1 MNTHTP
7 MLTQRPSHKQAQEGM
22 ALLIALFF
30 VSVALV
36 LLGGI
41 AVRMINQRTQ
51 VDHYEAHKSCF
62 LGLETAYSQC
72 RYELELAEDGFIGL
86 DSWIPPS
93 PGALP
98 SFDDSGV
105 TPAALP
111 SMPGVEYMAMAE
123 QWGDDGKDNNG
134 DGAVDDGAEQWMYT
148 IHGWARVDEKV
159 RQVEAIVAATD
170 VNVWRNAIFGGAGM
184 AGGTINGN
192 VSIHGSVHILGDAV
206 LEGGTSIAAID
217 LSGTSL
223 IHNNYDGVPA
233 DLLARVPPLAKREW
247 NGESDIETLDASL
260 RVKHGRVGMSG
271 NSEVGSA
278 DTFGNGFKET
288 MDGTYINDGWTGNA
302 VVPDGDRGDPT
313 SVWSDNGWDDLYDC
327 GDRVSFP
334 LLTDDWR
341 APLTGAR
348 VTNPATGDWYS
359 HQDYFDQVL
368 VAAADNPGDGVYV
381 GDIDLYTMGSHF
393 YWNATT
399 GTKLVGSLPAT
410 PPGPNDDYILF
421 NKDTDVLRIN
431 GQITVRGNVIMQGKG
446 NQTTINYSG
455 RGAILVHGD
464 VTLDTSLLTCN
475 NGNPASTAN
484 SFPVSNIIGIMAED
498 DMVVGSVAQVS
509 LMGAFYAQD
518 QIVTAKQT
526 HVMGTFVSSY
536 FNMGTNVPNIYQV
549 PSLADNLPLGMIGN
563 FPILSFKQISWRE
576 IGVAL

>member
-1 MNTHTP
+1 MNMQTSMYTERQ
-7 MLTQRPSHKQAQEGM
+7 TRIRAEQGM

-30 VSVALV
+30 ISVALV

-41 AVRMINQRTQ
+41 AVRLINQRTH
-51 VDHYEAHKSCF
+51 VNHFEEHKNCF

-72 RYELELAEDGFIGL
+72 RYELELAEDGRVGL
-86 DSWIPPS
+86 DAWTPPT

-98 SFDDSGV
+98 TFDDPGV
-105 TPAALP
+105 TPATLA

-123 QWGDDGKDNNG
+123 QWDSDGKDNNG
-134 DGAVDDGAEQWMYT
+134 DGEVDDIDENWMYT
-148 IHGWARVDEKV
+148 IHGWARAGDKV
-159 RQVEAIVAATD
+159 RQIEAVVAGAD
-170 VNVWRNAIFGGAGM
+170 VNVWRNAIFGGTGM

-233 DLLARVPPLAKREW
+233 DLIARVPPLNKREW
-247 NGESDIETLDASL
+247 NGESNVETLDAVL
-260 RVKHGRVGMSG
+260 RVKHGLVGMSG
-271 NSEVGSA
+271 NSEVGSV
-278 DTFGNGFKET
+278 DVFGNGFKET
-288 MDGTYINDGWTGNA
+288 MDGTYVNDGWTGTA
-302 VVPDGDRGDPT
+302 VVPDGDRGDPK
-313 SVWSDNGWDDLYDC
+313 SVWSDNGWDEPYDC
-327 GDRVSFP
+327 GDRVPFP
-334 LLTDDWR
+334 ILTDDWR
-341 APLTGAR
+341 APVTGAR
-348 VTNPATGDWYS
+348 EWNDATDDWYS

-368 VAAADNPGDGVYV
+368 VASADNPTDGVYV
-381 GDIDLYTMGSHF
+381 GNIDLYTMGDHF

-399 GTKLVGSLPAT
+399 GTKLVGALPGT
-410 PPGPNDDYILF
+410 PPGPNDDYVLF
-421 NKDTDVLRIN
+421 NKDTDVLQIN
-431 GQITVRGNVIMQGKG
+431 GQITIQGNLIMRGKG
-446 NQTTINYSG
+446 NQTTIHYSG
-455 RGAILVHGD
+455 RGAFLVHGD
-464 VTLDTSLLTCN
+464 VSLDTSLLTCN

-484 SFPVSNIIGIMAED
+484 SFPVANIIGIMAED

-518 QIVTAKQT
+518 QISTSKQT
-526 HVMGTFVSSY
+526 HVVGTFVSNY

-563 FPILSFKQISWRE
+563 FPILAFQQVSWRE